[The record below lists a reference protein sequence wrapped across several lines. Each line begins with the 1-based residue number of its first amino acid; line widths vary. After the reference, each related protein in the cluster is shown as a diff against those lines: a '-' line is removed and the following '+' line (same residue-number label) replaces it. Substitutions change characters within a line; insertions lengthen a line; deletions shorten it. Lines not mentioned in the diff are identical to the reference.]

1 MMKSN
6 VYKLTEIDD
15 EIIDLYIECFKRD
28 KIFTSRDKNIIKD
41 RELITKLF
49 NYYIKY
55 GTLLYTKRYSK
66 KISFLCTLKMNEV
79 LEDMEAVKLI
89 FDKGKYPEINKYI
102 SKIDKNSN
110 YIVLVGVNKNF
121 RKRGLA
127 KKLVRTYLHYYNKK
141 DLVFTDIDNKYSLKI
156 FKSLNFSV
164 KEVDKNYFIAKK
176 YKLN

>member
-6 VYKLTEIDD
+6 VYKLTEIDN
-15 EIIDLYIECFKRD
+15 EIIDLYIECFKKD
-28 KIFTSRDKNIIKD
+28 KIFVSRDKDILND
-41 RELITKLF
+41 RESIIKLF

-55 GTLLYTKRYSK
+55 GTILYTKRYSK
-66 KISFLCTLKMNEV
+66 KISFLCALKMNEV
-79 LEDMEAVKLI
+79 LKDRDAVKLI

-121 RKRGLA
+121 RKRGIA

-164 KEVDKNYFIAKK
+164 KEVDKNYFIAEK
-176 YKLN
+176 YKLS

>member
-6 VYKLTEIDD
+6 VYKLTEIDN
-15 EIIDLYIECFKRD
+15 EIIDLYIECFKKD

-89 FDKGKYPEINKYI
+89 FDKEKYPEINKYI

-110 YIVLVGVNKNF
+110 L
-121 RKRGLA
+121 
-127 KKLVRTYLHYYNKK
+127 
-141 DLVFTDIDNKYSLKI
+141 
-156 FKSLNFSV
+156 
-164 KEVDKNYFIAKK
+164 
-176 YKLN
+176 

>member
-6 VYKLTEIDD
+6 VYKLTEIDN
-15 EIIDLYIECFKRD
+15 EIIDLYIECFKKD
-28 KIFTSRDKNIIKD
+28 KIFVSRDKDILND
-41 RELITKLF
+41 RESIIKLF

-55 GTLLYTKRYSK
+55 GTILYTKRYSK
-66 KISFLCTLKMNEV
+66 KISFLCALKMNEV
-79 LEDMEAVKLI
+79 LKDRDAVKLI

-141 DLVFTDIDNKYSLKI
+141 DLIFTDIDNKYSLKI

-164 KEVDKNYFIAKK
+164 KEVDKNYFIAEK
-176 YKLN
+176 YKLS

>member
-6 VYKLTEIDD
+6 VYKLTEIDN
-15 EIIDLYIECFKRD
+15 EIIDLYIECFKKD
-28 KIFTSRDKNIIKD
+28 KIFVSRDKDILND
-41 RELITKLF
+41 RESIIKLF

-55 GTLLYTKRYSK
+55 GTILYTKRYSK
-66 KISFLCTLKMNEV
+66 KISFLCALKMNEV
-79 LEDMEAVKLI
+79 LKDRDAVKLI
-89 FDKGKYPEINKYI
+89 FDKEKYPEINKYI

-141 DLVFTDIDNKYSLKI
+141 DLIFTDIDNKYSLKI

-164 KEVDKNYFIAKK
+164 KEVDKNYFIAEK
-176 YKLN
+176 YKLS

>member
-6 VYKLTEIDD
+6 VYKLTEIDN
-15 EIIDLYIECFKRD
+15 EIIDLYIECFKKD
-28 KIFTSRDKNIIKD
+28 EIFTSRDKDILND
-41 RELITKLF
+41 RELIIKLF

-55 GTLLYTKRYSK
+55 GTILYTKRYSK
-66 KISFLCTLKMNEV
+66 KISFLCALKMNEV
-79 LEDMEAVKLI
+79 LEDRDAIKLI
-89 FDKGKYPEINKYI
+89 FDKEKYPEINKYI

-127 KKLVRTYLHYYNKK
+127 KKLLGTYLHYYSKK

-164 KEVDKNYFIAKK
+164 KEVNKNYFIAEK
-176 YKLN
+176 YKSN